1 MLRGCRHL
9 ACCNKLWEMPSFCPT
24 SSTIACWYGW
34 FYQQMMEKCS
44 WWYVSSRHWQFRFFL
59 ISSHQKIGLDDQ
71 IGTYL
76 FFSNVWSV
84 HLSFLLLTLSL
95 SSHWDD
101 PTLIFSSGTCHG
113 LVSRGRVK
121 ISSTSSSSQSFVSLD
136 ANETGDHKL
145 ASYVERH
152 CFWDEPHQYA
162 SIYSQRV
169 TSIWFKIQNVSN
181 INSVCIYSVLLNST
195 DREFMTN
202 IDKSSSLHHLKK
214 QQSWYPSQPSV
225 W

>member
-24 SSTIACWYGW
+24 SSTIACYGW
-34 FYQQMMEKCS
+34 FYEQMMEKCS
-44 WWYVSSRHWQFRFFL
+44 WYVSSRHWQFRFFL

-95 SSHWDD
+95 SSHWVD

-121 ISSTSSSSQSFVSLD
+121 ISSTSSSSQSLVSLN
-136 ANETGDHKL
+136 ANETGDRELYILCWKAL
-145 ASYVERH
+145 LLGWA
-152 CFWDEPHQYA
+152 
-162 SIYSQRV
+162 
-169 TSIWFKIQNVSN
+169 TSIRIYIFTKRY
-181 INSVCIYSVLLNST
+181 INLVQDSKCFEYKLCIYSV
-195 DREFMTN
+195 
-202 IDKSSSLHHLKK
+202 
-214 QQSWYPSQPSV
+214 
-225 W
+225 